1 MNKYKTKEG
10 QQRAQCGI
18 EKFGEMWKER
28 HLVKRNYFDLEN
40 NGEKIQ
46 RKKKEENER
55 KTLCT
60 HTLANQKH

>member
-1 MNKYKTKEG
+1 MEL
-10 QQRAQCGI
+10 
-18 EKFGEMWKER
+18 EKLGEIWKER

-40 NGEKIQ
+40 NGGKIQ